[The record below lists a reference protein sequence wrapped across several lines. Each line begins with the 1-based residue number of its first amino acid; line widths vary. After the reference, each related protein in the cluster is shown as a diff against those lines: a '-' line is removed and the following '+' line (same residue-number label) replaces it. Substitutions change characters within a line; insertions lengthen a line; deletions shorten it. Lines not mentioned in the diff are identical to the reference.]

1 MSNMH
6 KGCTGQEIAMSS
18 QLALPLE
25 SRTES
30 EPDLLRRAWVR
41 SRIRV
46 PYQLAMR
53 VPALVICLRNIAAAE
68 SRRTIPRARRAR
80 LQPENLYFARE
91 ATDTAEPI
99 FPN

>member
-1 MSNMH
+1 
-6 KGCTGQEIAMSS
+6 MSS

-30 EPDLLRRAWVR
+30 EPDLLRGAWVR

-46 PYQLAMR
+46 PYQLAIR

-68 SRRTIPRARRAR
+68 TRRKIRRALR
-80 LQPENLYFARE
+80 DRMQPQAQYLASE
-91 ATDTAEPI
+91 AAEPAGTVS
-99 FPN
+99 PN